1 MANSPVFLST
11 GIDSPVISD
20 SSKRTSTEVIIMSAG
35 TISPA
40 ETSNTS
46 FNLI

>member
-1 MANSPVFLST
+1 MAKSPVFLIT

-20 SSKRTSTEVIIMSAG
+20 SSKRTSPEVIIKSAG
-35 TISPA
+35 TISPS